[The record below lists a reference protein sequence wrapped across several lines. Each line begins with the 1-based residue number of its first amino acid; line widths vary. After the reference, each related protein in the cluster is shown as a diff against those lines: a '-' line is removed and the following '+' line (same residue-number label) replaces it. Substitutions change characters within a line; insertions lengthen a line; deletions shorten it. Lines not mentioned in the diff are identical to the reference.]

1 MEGFLGSLPN
11 GVELDDEAG
20 SRVKQK
26 PTAWAERIDMQR
38 VGVAAR
44 PLIDTL
50 SKALIDW
57 GIGNLLERTLAR
69 TRRHWVGL
77 TLLPVLLATSG
88 CAVRRTTRIPSAQ
101 LPPPAREAS
110 LAELVH
116 QTNAQS
122 EAVRTFSATVD
133 LEPTA
138 GSIYSGVIKEYH
150 DVKGF
155 ILAERPAMIRMIG
168 QAPIVRT
175 NIFDMVSDGREFRLS
190 IPPKRKFIVGKTDFK
205 RPAKNALENLRP
217 QHILEALL
225 IPPTDPASEKLVL
238 EEAEEGGRRYYVLM
252 VLGADASGNL
262 QLKRKVWFDRADLQ
276 IARLQLYAEGG
287 VYLEDVW
294 YSGYQDFGGV
304 RYPTHIQVSRPIED
318 YRLAINIQKATFN
331 QPIDPEKFEL
341 QKPEG
346 AQLVELGSARR
357 PEEIRGQ

>member
-1 MEGFLGSLPN
+1 MVCILAA
-11 GVELDDEAG
+11 GVEN
-20 SRVKQK
+20 RVKRMF
-26 PTAWAERIDMQR
+26 TAWAERIDTQR
-38 VGVAAR
+38 LGVVAGR
-44 PLIDTL
+44 FIDTMR
-50 SKALIDW
+50 KGLINW
-57 GIGNLLERTLAR
+57 LIVKLLERPLAR

-110 LAELVH
+110 LAELVQ

-122 EAVRTFSATVD
+122 EAIRTFSATVD

-138 GSIYSGVIKEYH
+138 GSVYSGVIKEYH
-150 DVKGF
+150 DVRGF
-155 ILAERPAMIRMIG
+155 ILVERPATIRMIG

-225 IPPTDPASEKLVL
+225 IPATDPASEKLVL

-252 VLGADASGNL
+252 VLGSDESGGL
-262 QLKRKVWFDRADLQ
+262 YLKRKVWFDRTNLE
-276 IARLQLYAEGG
+276 IARLQLYAQGG

-304 RYPTHIQVSRPIED
+304 QYPAHIQVIRPVED
-318 YRLAINIQKATFN
+318 YRLAINILKATFN
-331 QPIDPEKFEL
+331 QPINPEKFEL
-341 QKPEG
+341 QKPED
-346 AQLVELGSARR
+346 AELVKLSSARHA
-357 PEEIRGQ
+357 EEIRGQ

>member
-1 MEGFLGSLPN
+1 MPVF
-11 GVELDDEAG
+11 
-20 SRVKQK
+20 
-26 PTAWAERIDMQR
+26 WAERIDKQR
-38 VGVAAR
+38 LGADSR
-44 PLIDTL
+44 RFIDTSSGPL
-50 SKALIDW
+50 VDW
-57 GIGNLLERTLAR
+57 AIVKLLERPLAYIR
-69 TRRHWVGL
+69 GHWVGL

-116 QTNAQS
+116 QSNAQS
-122 EAVRTFSATVD
+122 EAIRTFSATVD

-138 GSIYSGVIKEYH
+138 GSVYSGVIKEYH

-155 ILAERPAMIRMIG
+155 ILVERPAMIRMIG

-190 IPPKRKFIVGKTDFK
+190 IPPKRKFIVGKSDFK

-225 IPPTDPASEKLVL
+225 IPATYPESDKLVL
-238 EEAEEGGRRYYVLM
+238 EEAEEAGQRFYVLT
-252 VLGADASGNL
+252 VLGTDEKGDL
-262 QLKRKVWFDRADLQ
+262 RLKRKVWFDRANLQ
-276 IARLQLYAEGG
+276 ISRLQLYTEGG

-294 YSGYQDFGGV
+294 YSGYQDFGGIQ
-304 RYPTHIQVSRPIED
+304 YPAHIQVTRPVED
-318 YRLAINIQKATFN
+318 YRLTINILKATFN
-331 QPIDPEKFEL
+331 QAIDPSKFEL
-341 QKPEG
+341 QKPED
-346 AQLVELGSARR
+346 AELIELSSARH